1 MPPRLPA
8 QEHREQNRSQG
19 QGHVVP
25 EKPNQNVI
33 KIMIVM
39 IRKLSIS
46 LVLYDDNGHDR
57 RRRQHMPLL
66 PLRSATTRQQLT
78 VVANVVRPRS
88 RTRGGGGG
96 GGGGGSGT
104 SGTSGTRGT
113 RGSSGTSGSSGRS
126 GSSGSSGSSGGS
138 GGSGN
143 IGGSRSRGRSRSRR
157 RSSSGS
163 SSSSSRSG
171 SSSSSSSTSRGRVVA
186 GVAVAIV
193 VAVVAAAAA
202 AVAVATAVADAVAV
216 AVAVAAAAVAAA
228 AAAVVVVLV
237 VVAAA
242 VAVKHTAHKWS
253 DHKQENQTGNSK
265 IINTINL
272 ATIEATI
279 SESLRLKTM
288 TMMTNLRAQQLRTTH
303 ESSPLW
309 LRIAGKCLPLR
320 EAEQG
325 SSSRILEALDNRAR
339 HVKG

>member
-96 GGGGGSGT
+96 GGG

-163 SSSSSRSG
+163 SSSSSSSRSG
-171 SSSSSSSTSRGRVVA
+171 SSSSSSSSSTSRGRVVA